1 VATPVA
7 TPAATPA
14 ATTGA
19 AAPAA
24 AAASGPG
31 MGAKTA
37 QAVKD
42 RLASASRM
50 MATGAGK
57 AVMGVGVAGLAF
69 TAADLLY
76 DPLSVAVGDVKR
88 RVLGKASRHAEAV
101 RKDRAKLL
109 WEYKQRQARQRL
121 QALRAANTQALAQ
134 RNPHLFAEVMAGR
147 RLPEDAVVFG
157 GTPRVDLLESV
168 ADAMSRGESP
178 EGI

>member
-1 VATPVA
+1 MADPN
-7 TPAATPA
+7 AATS
-14 ATTGA
+14 GA
-19 AAPAA
+19 
-24 AAASGPG
+24 GV
-31 MGAKTA
+31 MGKTA

-42 RLASASRM
+42 RLTSAGKM
-50 MATGAGK
+50 AATGAGK
-57 AVMGVGVAGLAF
+57 AVVGVGVAGLGLA
-69 TAADLLY
+69 AADLLY

-121 QALRAANTQALAQ
+121 GALRAANTQALAQ

-157 GTPRVDLLESV
+157 GSPRVDLLESV
-168 ADAMSRGESP
+168 ADAMSRGEAP